1 MEYVS
6 RLFRQQLPAYLK
18 ALPVP
23 SSLVGFL
30 TLSVAEWLRLLPF
43 LGLMTLLGYLAF
55 GPLFLRRSRVRDRP
69 INLKIQKETAKVV
82 NEIHV
87 EDLREAKKCYC
98 RCWRSKT
105 EWLLFGHFPIKHRFV
120 KCCRDCCPSGRFSH
134 LSFLCV
140 MDLIIATMRKLVIML
155 DHWS

>member
-105 EWLLFGHFPIKHRFV
+105 FPV
-120 KCCRDCCPSGRFSH
+120 CDGSH
-134 LSFLCV
+134 NRHNEETGDNV
-140 MDLIIATMRKLVIML
+140 GPLVIKRKEL
-155 DHWS
+155 